1 MTSQINKIDHSNEI
15 NQDKVKKALDML
27 AMIRQKQQDMIN
39 LGSDYIHL
47 YVEDVEGDWLE
58 TWGNDEVSN
67 QSLFVQF
74 FNQNYQTVQK
84 IKDLLG
90 NKLEQFINDC
100 DALVNFADE
109 DEKRDQFFLNIKK
122 YLGFNSPVFAVR
134 SNTNHN
140 SLDDGQLEDGELL
153 KLVEELLEDFE
164 EYSQT
169 LNQ

>member
-1 MTSQINKIDHSNEI
+1 LCNFLIKII
-15 NQDKVKKALDML
+15 K
-27 AMIRQKQQDMIN
+27 
-39 LGSDYIHL
+39 
-47 YVEDVEGDWLE
+47 
-58 TWGNDEVSN
+58 
-67 QSLFVQF
+67 LFRKF
-74 FNQNYQTVQK
+74 
-84 IKDLLG
+84 KDLLG

-100 DALVNFADE
+100 EALVNLADE